1 MTEQEL
7 RAAVAE
13 YDAEL
18 ASELVTYWSSG
29 DCEMYTRRSAV
40 HWAVTRNFARLE
52 SGENLN
58 FRIESSVVGNLA
70 ATMRAMDAA
79 AAAFEASLKESGK

>member
-13 YDAEL
+13 YDAEMAQDAEYDYTSGSL
-18 ASELVTYWSSG
+18 RLTYCDSHKEWIINARGVSCMSGCYEQESDVLVS
-29 DCEMYTRRSAV
+29 
-40 HWAVTRNFARLE
+40 
-52 SGENLN
+52 
-58 FRIESSVVGNLA
+58 IA

-79 AAAFEASLKESGK
+79 AKEFEASLKEGGK